1 MNKATESA
9 FWKRVE
15 KSDDC
20 WTWSGA
26 RQARGSYGRIKVS
39 GRLLLAHRVSY
50 ELHYGPI
57 ADGMQI
63 CHTCDNPPCVRPD
76 HLFAGTRSEN
86 MLDAARKGR
95 LHRSWKDECVRGHDL
110 TLPGARR
117 SGGGCFECQRA
128 RNREWMRRYREQQKQ
143 RA

>member
-1 MNKATESA
+1 MDKNTEAA

-26 RQARGSYGRIKVS
+26 RQAPDSYGRIKVE

-57 ADGMQI
+57 PDGMQI
-63 CHTCDNPPCVRPD
+63 CHTCDNPPCVRPN

-86 MLDAARKGR
+86 MLDASRKGR
-95 LHRSWKDECVRGHDL
+95 LHRAWKDECVRGHDL
-110 TLPGARR
+110 TASSARR
-117 SGGGCFECQRA
+117 KGGGCVECQRH